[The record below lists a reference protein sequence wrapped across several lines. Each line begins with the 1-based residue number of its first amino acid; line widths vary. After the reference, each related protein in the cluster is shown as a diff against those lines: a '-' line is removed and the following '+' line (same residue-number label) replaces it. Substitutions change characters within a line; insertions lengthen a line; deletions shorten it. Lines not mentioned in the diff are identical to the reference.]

1 MHPERSRS
9 AFSMIE
15 LAVVVGVALTIMGMS
30 APPVVTAV
38 RKQAVNTAGERILA
52 IHAQAQV
59 LSQTTLPPSDRSHY
73 GVVLVQD
80 PGQPAYAVLVKS
92 LPSNGP
98 FRDKVLL
105 SDRGL
110 PVARLELSPGLR
122 IHVGDQP
129 LDQTPTRE
137 IAWFYQYR
145 TGVPVAFSAGGPSR
159 HGVNIGGL
167 DQAAGSATNPL
178 FGLTI
183 HGSPYTLSA
192 TAIAPDEG
200 SEPGLSLR
208 IGPHRKSVT
217 IASTGI
223 AHVGDF

>member
-30 APPVVTAV
+30 APPVMTAV
-38 RKQAVNTAGERILA
+38 RKQAVNAAGERILA
-52 IHAQAQV
+52 VHAQAQA
-59 LSQTTLPPSDRSHY
+59 LAQTTLPPADQAHY

-80 PGQPAYAVLVKS
+80 PGQAAYAILVRS

-110 PVARLELSPGLR
+110 PVARLEFSPGLR

-129 LDQTPTRE
+129 LDQTATRE
-137 IAWFYQYR
+137 VAWFYQYR
-145 TGVPVAFSAGGPSR
+145 TGVPVTFDAGGAGR
-159 HGVNIGGL
+159 HGVNIGGP
-167 DQAAGSATNPL
+167 DQAAGTAANPL

-183 HGSPYTLSA
+183 QGAPYTLSA
-192 TAIAPDEG
+192 TAIAPDAG
-200 SEPGLSLR
+200 DEPGLSVR
-208 IGPHRKSVT
+208 NGPYRKAVI